1 MLSKVEAAYKI
12 LKAAKKPLNTH
23 EIIEKALKRGL
34 VSTAG
39 KTPADT
45 LRVDIYQENK
55 RREKRKLIKDLMKSV
70 VALLALSNGINRL
83 Q

>member
-34 VSTAG
+34 VSTVG

-55 RREKRKLIKDLMKSV
+55 RREKKKIDKRFNEIGGGVIGLVEWDK
-70 VALLALSNGINRL
+70 
-83 Q
+83 